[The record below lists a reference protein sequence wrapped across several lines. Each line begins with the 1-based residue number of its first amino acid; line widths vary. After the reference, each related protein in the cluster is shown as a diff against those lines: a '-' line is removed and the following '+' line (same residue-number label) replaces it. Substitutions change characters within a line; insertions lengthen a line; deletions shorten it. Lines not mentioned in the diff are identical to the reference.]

1 MQFLIMEHAL
11 LTFEKACNT
20 APNKSFPAGV
30 LLYLMAL
37 PHGQSPPGNSKSCKY
52 HVSQRVCIKR
62 EGRGLCEHSAK
73 DYTRVNSCDLQ
84 LTKSTKMEWR
94 SACIQYGSR
103 ALLLWALW
111 ELRVTREG
119 IVTMT
124 LPKEAESQEEIL
136 QAFKQRASSCS
147 EDDSCEAQVCGVSL
161 CKTRWPSLKKPT
173 LIPFCQLQELLAKME
188 EISDDIYRLKG
199 GWTAATDFRVW
210 NQSPATAR
218 DPRPLAIESFR

>member
-1 MQFLIMEHAL
+1 MR
-11 LTFEKACNT
+11 TF
-20 APNKSFPAGV
+20 
-30 LLYLMAL
+30 
-37 PHGQSPPGNSKSCKY
+37 
-52 HVSQRVCIKR
+52 SQRLYAR
-62 EGRGLCEHSAK
+62 EQLRLATYK
-73 DYTRVNSCDLQ
+73 VNENGVAFGVHLI
-84 LTKSTKMEWR
+84 R
-94 SACIQYGSR
+94 IARI

-136 QAFKQRASSCS
+136 QAFKQSASSCS
-147 EDDSCEAQVCGVSL
+147 ENYSCEAQVCGL
-161 CKTRWPSLKKPT
+161 CLWKTRWPSLKKPT
-173 LIPFCQLQELLAKME
+173 LIPFCQLQELLAKMQ

-199 GWTAATDFRVW
+199 GWTAATVFRVW